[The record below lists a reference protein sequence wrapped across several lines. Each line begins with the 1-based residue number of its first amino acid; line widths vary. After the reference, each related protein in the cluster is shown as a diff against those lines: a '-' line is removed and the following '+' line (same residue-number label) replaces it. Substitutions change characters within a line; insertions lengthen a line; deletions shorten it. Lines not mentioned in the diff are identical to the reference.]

1 MSDSKLQ
8 EIVQELC
15 KGRPKWKSGLMRM
28 MDVKHD
34 KALVA
39 DKTREMDEAFQVY
52 TVRVVV
58 LVSV

>member
-1 MSDSKLQ
+1 
-8 EIVQELC
+8 
-15 KGRPKWKSGLMRM
+15 MRM

-58 LVSV
+58 LVSIMGLNT